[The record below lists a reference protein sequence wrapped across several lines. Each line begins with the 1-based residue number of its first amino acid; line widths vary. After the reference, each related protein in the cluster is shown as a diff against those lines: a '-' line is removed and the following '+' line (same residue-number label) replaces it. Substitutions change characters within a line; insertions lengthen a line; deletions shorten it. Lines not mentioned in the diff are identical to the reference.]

1 MESVALST
9 VSLLA
14 FSKTT
19 LRISRKRHLSRL
31 LLPTSP
37 ATATVGRARCFGS
50 LDPRISR
57 ELFLISFAGSLLRNS
72 PPVAPISRGLAC
84 ISSSAP
90 LSGSSFGG
98 NDGVGGG
105 SGGGGGDESCGGG
118 MQPVSLG
125 GESGEAST
133 RGSDVIIL
141 DVGVSLF
148 FFS

>member
-1 MESVALST
+1 M
-9 VSLLA
+9 
-14 FSKTT
+14 
-19 LRISRKRHLSRL
+19 
-31 LLPTSP
+31 
-37 ATATVGRARCFGS
+37 
-50 LDPRISR
+50 
-57 ELFLISFAGSLLRNS
+57 
-72 PPVAPISRGLAC
+72 
-84 ISSSAP
+84 
-90 LSGSSFGG
+90 SGSSDGG

-141 DVGVSLF
+141 DVGVSLI